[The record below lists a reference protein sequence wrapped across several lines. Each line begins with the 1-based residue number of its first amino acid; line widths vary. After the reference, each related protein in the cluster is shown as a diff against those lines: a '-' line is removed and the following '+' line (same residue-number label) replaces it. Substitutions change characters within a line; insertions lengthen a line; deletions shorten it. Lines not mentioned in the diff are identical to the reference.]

1 MKQFRQIQIILALY
15 LIGSCSCMFAQTHQ
29 FTGSVLW
36 KVSGNGLTESSYI
49 FGTNH
54 ILSKAFLSRIDGLD
68 DILNSCQQ
76 VVGEIDMNEGT
87 LDLSAIR
94 KASLLPEGKTYSQ
107 LLDKTDYNKLDS
119 VLQQDLKIRLSQVEN
134 ISPVTILTM
143 YTVNLYNKISDG
155 GSYSENMDNYFQ
167 EYARTNS
174 KEVVALET
182 LDQQIQYL
190 FYSKSLNDQI
200 NELLCVISSH
210 TIEKEMKELDQS
222 YQNGDLIDLERLMN
236 EDSDCSSGPEEREII
251 YKNRN
256 DDWLEKL
263 PRIMAD
269 KTSFIAVGCL
279 HLVGEDGLLNKLS
292 LMGYHIEPIGMQP

>member
-1 MKQFRQIQIILALY
+1 MKQFRKIILALC
-15 LIGSCSCMFAQTHQ
+15 LICICTLTFGQNKQ

-36 KVSGNGLTESSYI
+36 KVSGNGLTENSYI

-54 ILSKAFLSRIDGLD
+54 VLPKAFLNRITGLD
-68 DILNSCQQ
+68 DILNSCEQ
-76 VVGEIDMNEGT
+76 VVGEIDMNEET
-87 LDLSAIR
+87 LDLTALR
-94 KASLLPEGKTYSQ
+94 KASVLPEGKTYSQ

-119 VLQQDLKIRLSQVEN
+119 VLQQDLKIRLSQIEN

-256 DDWLEKL
+256 DNWLKEL
-263 PRIMAD
+263 PNIMAN
-269 KTSFIAVGCL
+269 KASFIAVGCM
-279 HLVGEDGLLNKLS
+279 HLVGEDGLLNRLN
-292 LMGYHIEPIGMQP
+292 LLGYHIEPIGVQP